1 MQNGL
6 CLVAGAWVLNLRSGN
21 FLWRTR
27 MDFVD
32 ASIARG
38 RANSRAFK
46 WPICVASRAFSWL
59 LLYLFFFHL
68 FRIFKKQHILR
79 GSKWFERKKIHEHH
93 YCRLIWNCF
102 GIHYE
107 ANDAL
112 TFARDGLVL
121 MALPFMEKRVACY
134 ILSANKGKRAVKRLV
149 SFSRLS

>member
-1 MQNGL
+1 
-6 CLVAGAWVLNLRSGN
+6 
-21 FLWRTR
+21 

-79 GSKWFERKKIHEHH
+79 GSK
-93 YCRLIWNCF
+93 
-102 GIHYE
+102 
-107 ANDAL
+107 
-112 TFARDGLVL
+112 
-121 MALPFMEKRVACY
+121 
-134 ILSANKGKRAVKRLV
+134 
-149 SFSRLS
+149 